1 MLWLARHALRPVVRF
16 LSWIAGLV
24 VVLALAAGATSV
36 VRAHSTPSRTLTAAK
51 ALLIVGTNDA
61 VDVSDPAPQRMIPRP
76 SPEPSPTPPP
86 PPPPAAAPAAPVHPA
101 PAPPRPAPPAIVIG
115 STQQA
120 LINEDRAA
128 RGLGPLTWNSCLAGV
143 ARSNAA
149 RMAAQGFIS
158 HTNGPSVDLNC
169 GLGHQAGE
177 NVGDWSA
184 GINDA
189 QLNSMFVAS
198 PEHLANILGPYH
210 YVASAWVVASNG
222 YGYIAVEF
230 S

>member
-1 MLWLARHALRPVVRF
+1 MRF
-16 LSWIAGLV
+16 LSWIAGTV
-24 VVLALAAGATSV
+24 VIVALATGATSAV
-36 VRAHSTPSRTLTAAK
+36 ASHSNPKSSLAAAK
-51 ALLIVGTNDA
+51 TPLKFGPNDLVYA
-61 VDVSDPAPQRMIPRP
+61 NDPTPQRMIPRP
-76 SPEPSPTPPP
+76 SPDPTP
-86 PPPPAAAPAAPVHPA
+86 PPPPAAAPAAPA
-101 PAPPRPAPPAIVIG
+101 RSAPPPPPRPPAIVIG

-120 LINEDRAA
+120 LINQDRA
-128 RGLGPLTWNSCLAGV
+128 RNGLGPLTWNSCLAGV

-158 HTNGPSVDLNC
+158 HANGPNVDLTC
-169 GLGHQAGE
+169 GLGRQAGE

-184 GINDA
+184 GVNDA

-210 YVASAWVVASNG
+210 YVASAWVVGSNG

-230 S
+230 G

>member
-1 MLWLARHALRPVVRF
+1 MPWLARQALRPVMRF
-16 LSWIAGLV
+16 LSWLAGFV

-36 VRAHSTPSRTLTAAK
+36 VRAHSTPSRTFTAAR
-51 ALLIVGTNDA
+51 ALLSVGANDV

-76 SPEPSPTPPP
+76 TPDPSPTPPP
-86 PPPPAAAPAAPVHPA
+86 PPPQPAAPVHSA
-101 PAPPRPAPPAIVIG
+101 PAPPRPAPPSIVIG

-120 LINEDRAA
+120 LINQDRAA
-128 RGLGPLTWNSCLAGV
+128 RGLGPLTWSSCLAGV

-158 HTNGPSVDLNC
+158 HTNGPNLDLNC

-184 GINDA
+184 GVNDT

-210 YVASAWVVASNG
+210 YVATAWATGSNG
-222 YGYIAVEF
+222 YAYIAVEF

>member
-1 MLWLARHALRPVVRF
+1 MRVLSWLAA
-16 LSWIAGLV
+16 LV
-24 VVLALAAGATSV
+24 VVLALGAAATSAL
-36 VRAHSTPSRTLTAAK
+36 RAHSTPVSKLTAARK
-51 ALLIVGTNDA
+51 LLTFGPND
-61 VDVSDPAPQRMIPRP
+61 VVYVNDPAPMRMIPRP

-86 PPPPAAAPAAPVHPA
+86 APPQPAAPVRS
-101 PAPPRPAPPAIVIG
+101 APPPARPAPPAIVIG

-120 LINEDRAA
+120 LINQDRA
-128 RGLGPLTWNSCLAGV
+128 RNGLGPLTWNSCLANI

-158 HTNGPSVDLNC
+158 HTNGPMLDLSC

-210 YVASAWVVASNG
+210 YVATAWVVGSNG

>member
-1 MLWLARHALRPVVRF
+1 MRF

-24 VVLALAAGATSV
+24 VVMALAAGATSV
-36 VRAHSTPSRTLTAAK
+36 LRAHSTPTHTLTAAEK
-51 ALLIVGTNDA
+51 LISFGPND
-61 VDVSDPAPQRMIPRP
+61 VVNVSDPAPQRMIPRP
-76 SPEPSPTPPP
+76 TPDPSPTPPP
-86 PPPPAAAPAAPVHPA
+86 PPPQAAAPVHSAPA
-101 PAPPRPAPPAIVIG
+101 PARPAPPAIVIG

-120 LINEDRAA
+120 LINQDRAA
-128 RGLGPLTWNSCLAGV
+128 NGLGPLNWSSCLANV

-149 RMAAQGFIS
+149 RIGAQGSLS
-158 HTNGPSVDLNC
+158 HTNGPSLDLGC
-169 GLGHQAGE
+169 GLGNHAGE
-177 NVGDWSA
+177 NIGYWSA

-222 YGYIAVEF
+222 YAYIAVEF